1 MSETN
6 PPVDAEASAENE
18 DSTTTELSIPGTRA
32 APSDYVAGLPYT
44 EMDLSPELQKAIAE
58 HGYTHPTPV
67 QAQAIPKV
75 LAGGDLIVRSK
86 TGTGKTAAFS
96 IPIIEKIPAGTR
108 SPQALILCPTRE
120 LAIQVAQEA
129 AELAKYKDLRVTAIY
144 GGASMTAQVTALQQG
159 AEVIVGTPGRVY
171 DHIRRGTLD
180 LSKATFGVL
189 DEADE
194 MLSMGFFE
202 EVTKILDCLPKSR
215 QTLLFS
221 ATVPLEIERMIR
233 KYLRDPETLLLSGD
247 VYTVEGIA
255 HIAYKMV
262 EDYPKPRNLLYLL
275 ELENPTSAIIF
286 ANTRDDTALVAAVL
300 NRNGYDSE
308 MLSGELAQ
316 NERER
321 VMAKVKRGEV
331 RYLVATDIAARG
343 IDISDLTH
351 VINYS
356 LPEDPAVYLHR
367 VGRTGRIGKT
377 GTAISLVGG
386 RDYMTQAT
394 LERQFNI
401 EFEKRVLPTAEEAR
415 KLWTE
420 RHIAELRE
428 GMGSSVFEAFIPL
441 AQDLKKRTDGE
452 FLLAYALKYF
462 FTHRRMEK
470 IAMQRRAEGLPEA
483 EAAPAP
489 LKRKPLKGKDRRALE
504 GELRER
510 GEGREGRERSRGGE
524 KSRSSR
530 KREEAPAASD
540 EAGQQASQEGG
551 PKPPRKTKLYI
562 SLGEQ
567 DGLDAEGIKGAL
579 VGASGGDP
587 AAIERIEIRPAHS
600 YAYVEPEQAE
610 AFLAANGKTHG
621 EKELKVEKAR
631 PPRRRR

>member
-6 PPVDAEASAENE
+6 LPEEQAIDAE
-18 DSTTTELSIPGTRA
+18 LSPETNSDA
-32 APSDYVAGLPYT
+32 AQALPSDYVASVPFAELP
-44 EMDLSPELQKAIAE
+44 LSDEVQRAIAE

-75 LAGGDLIVRSK
+75 LAGKDLIVRSK

-96 IPIIEKIPAGTR
+96 IPVIEKIPAGTR
-108 SPQALILCPTRE
+108 KPSALILCPTRE

-129 AELAKYKDLRVTAIY
+129 TELAKHKDLRVTAIY
-144 GGASMTAQVTALQQG
+144 GGASMNSQITALQEG
-159 AEVIVGTPGRVY
+159 AEVIAGTPGRVY
-171 DHIRRGTLD
+171 DHIRRGNLD
-180 LSKATFGVL
+180 LSEAIFGVL

-233 KYLRDPETLLLSGD
+233 KYLKSPETLLLSGD

-308 MLSGELAQ
+308 MISGELAQ

-394 LERQFNI
+394 LERQFSI
-401 EFEKRVLPTAEEAR
+401 EFEQRTLPDADEAR

-420 RHIAELRE
+420 RHVAELRE

-441 AQDLKKRTDGE
+441 AQELKKRKDGE
-452 FLLAYALKYF
+452 FLIAYALKYF
-462 FTHRRMEK
+462 FTKRRIEK
-470 IAMQRRAEGLPEA
+470 LALQRKAEGLEEEERSTPSTS
-483 EAAPAP
+483 
-489 LKRKPLKGKDRRALE
+489 RKKPVRSKERRPE
-504 GELRER
+504 GER
-510 GEGREGRERSRGGE
+510 RERSRKE
-524 KSRSSR
+524 RAPANAKERSTPEGASS
-530 KREEAPAASD
+530 EEAAPRQPRRTKLWVSLGEEDGLD
-540 EAGQQASQEGG
+540 EAGLKAALSAAAGA
-551 PKPPRKTKLYI
+551 
-562 SLGEQ
+562 
-567 DGLDAEGIKGAL
+567 DA
-579 VGASGGDP
+579 
-587 AAIERIEIRPAHS
+587 AAIERIEVRPQHS
-600 YAYVEPEQAE
+600 FVYVQPDEAE
-610 AFLAANGKTHG
+610 AFLAANGKEHG
-621 EKELKVEKAR
+621 EKELKVERAR
-631 PPRRRR
+631 RSRRR